1 MELQTSR
8 LCLDALRAE
17 DAEVLFAYRADPAVS
32 RYQGWCPASVA
43 EAREFVERQAG
54 TSLAMPDSWVQRAIR
69 LRDSGELIG
78 DLGIHVP
85 ADTGGS
91 VEFGITIAPAWQGCG
106 YATEALREV
115 FGRLFGTLAYRR
127 IHASVDP
134 RNGASMAMLRSLGM
148 RQEAHHLESLC
159 LQGEWVDDVVFAL
172 LAREW
177 HGDPSAH

>member
-1 MELQTSR
+1 MQLNSAR
-8 LCLDALRAE
+8 LRLDALCPD
-17 DAEVLFAYRADPAVS
+17 DAEALFGYRADPAVS

-43 EAREFVERQAG
+43 EARDFIERQAG
-54 TSLAMPDSWVQRAIR
+54 ASLVTPDSWVQRAIR
-69 LRDSGELIG
+69 LRDSGDLIG

-85 ADTGGS
+85 ADIDGS
-91 VEFGITIAPAWQGCG
+91 VEFGITIAPAWQGHG

-115 FGRLFGTLAYRR
+115 FGLLFGPSGYRR

-148 RQEAHHLESLC
+148 RQEAHHLESLW
-159 LQGEWVDDVVFAL
+159 LRGEWVDDVVFAL

-177 HGDPSAH
+177 HGDPLAR